1 MPADIACKR
10 MNEEPASP
18 APIRLL
24 LVDDHVVV
32 RQGLRMVLGLEP
44 DFEIV
49 GEASNG
55 AEAVEAARRL
65 APQVVLMDL
74 LMPVMNGVDAIR
86 SIKAELPEMEI
97 VALTSVLEDR
107 LVIDAVEAGAMGYL
121 LKETG
126 PDTLFEAIRAA
137 SRGEVR
143 LDPRARK
150 RLLREVRTPEMR
162 ESLTARE
169 TETLRL
175 LARGLANREIA
186 EELGVSEMTV
196 KTHVSSILSKLD
208 LSSRTQAALFALR
221 EGLVGLE

>member
-1 MPADIACKR
+1 MTDEAAPAAT
-10 MNEEPASP
+10 
-18 APIRLL
+18 PIRVL

-32 RQGLRMVLGLEP
+32 RQGLKMVLSLED

-55 AEAVEAARRL
+55 EEAVSQARKL

-86 SIKAELPEMEI
+86 NIKSEMPEVEI

-137 SRGEVR
+137 SLGEVR

-169 TETLRL
+169 TDTLRL
-175 LARGLANREIA
+175 LAKGLANREIA
-186 EELGVSEMTV
+186 SELGVSEMTV
-196 KTHVSSILSKLD
+196 KTHVSSVLSKLD
-208 LSSRTQAALFALR
+208 LKSRTQAALFALR

>member
-1 MPADIACKR
+1 
-10 MNEEPASP
+10 MNQEQEAA
-18 APIRLL
+18 APIRIL

-32 RQGLRMVLGLEP
+32 RQGLRMVISLEP
-44 DFEIV
+44 DFEV
-49 GEASNG
+49 AGEASNG
-55 AEAVEAARRL
+55 EEAVAGARELR
-65 APQVVLMDL
+65 PDVVLMDL
-74 LMPVMNGVDAIR
+74 LMPVMNGVEAIR
-86 SIKAELPEMEI
+86 RIKAEFPDIEV

-121 LKETG
+121 LKETS
-126 PDTLFEAIRAA
+126 PDVLFEAIRAA
-137 SRGEVR
+137 SQGEVR

-162 ESLTARE
+162 ESLTVRE
-169 TETLRL
+169 TDTLRL

-186 EELGVSEMTV
+186 SELGVSEMTV

-208 LSSRTQAALFALR
+208 LKSRTQAALFALR

>member
-1 MPADIACKR
+1 MDTD
-10 MNEEPASP
+10 SP
-18 APIRLL
+18 RPTARIRVL
-24 LVDDHVVV
+24 LVDDHLVV
-32 RQGLRMVLGLEP
+32 RQGLKMVLGLE
-44 DFEIV
+44 DDLEVV

-55 AEAVEAARRL
+55 EEAVVAAREL

-74 LMPVMNGVDAIR
+74 LMPVMNGVEAIR
-86 SIKAELPEMEI
+86 NIKANQPEIEI

-107 LVIDAVEAGAMGYL
+107 LVIEAVEAGAMGYL

-169 TETLRL
+169 TDTLRL

-208 LSSRTQAALFALR
+208 LKSRTQAALFALR